1 MAMFILLVNL
11 SFGQSLVEH
20 LISAPAGIRSDDSK
34 LEGLELSES
43 SLSHMPRG

>member
-20 LISAPAGIRSDDSK
+20 LISAPVGIRCDDSK